1 MRIKQ
6 MSDGRKATW
15 HTKTCKNEG
24 TKMKAHS
31 SEYIGAVLRWKYC
44 WRLTQKKDPS
54 PKFTSLILLCPR
66 LILIP
71 LFHSPLL
78 KTESFWLA
86 KKICYLSIPLWRDN
100 AYYEM
105 KKERTIELKK
115 SSCDNFSCI
124 EKILKLKFEF
134 LIIRNFSN
142 KPKKGIEPVRSRSYK
157 TEHET

>member
-1 MRIKQ
+1 MTHKKKHK
-6 MSDGRKATW
+6 RKDYI
-15 HTKTCKNEG
+15 
-24 TKMKAHS
+24 MKACGS
-31 SEYIGAVLRWKYC
+31 DYTGVGLCWKNC
-44 WRLTQKKDPS
+44 WRLTQKMDPS
-54 PKFTSLILLCPR
+54 PKFTFLILLCPR
-66 LILIP
+66 LFPIP
-71 LFHSPLL
+71 SFHSPLL

-115 SSCDNFSCI
+115 SSCDNFSYI

-142 KPKKGIEPVRSRSYK
+142 KPKKKG
-157 TEHET
+157 